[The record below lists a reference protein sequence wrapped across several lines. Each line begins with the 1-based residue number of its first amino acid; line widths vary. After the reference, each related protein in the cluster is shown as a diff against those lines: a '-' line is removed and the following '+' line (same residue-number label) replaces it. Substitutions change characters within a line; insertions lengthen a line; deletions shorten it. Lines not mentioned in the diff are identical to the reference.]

1 LPLWIHVNKKTNF
14 SLEGRCADKC
24 QHWHLKS
31 RIETQQPPSA
41 WATKY
46 PILLQTGWSLSSW
59 WHPYTPIHRHPDPI
73 PEKIEKFHN
82 GVYNY
87 PAVLSGNVLKNNL
100 RTVCIQF
107 GSFSTTRREQTG
119 TEVAAPTVL
128 MWNPK
133 SFLRK
138 TSVPLHTDTG
148 TNRIGSHF

>member
-1 LPLWIHVNKKTNF
+1 MLPLWIHVNKKTNF
-14 SLEGRCADKC
+14 YLESRCADKC

-31 RIETQQPPSA
+31 RHRNTTASPRA

-46 PILLQTGWSLSSW
+46 
-59 WHPYTPIHRHPDPI
+59 PIHRHPDPI
-73 PEKIEKFHN
+73 PEKIEKFHH
-82 GVYNY
+82 GIYKY

-107 GSFSTTRREQTG
+107 GSSSTTRREQTG